1 MRIYCKELQGDV
13 TMKQL
18 IGICKGSIPDTYIR
32 IIKDRYLTMKYKA
45 IALDLDGTLT
55 DHNKKLPEA
64 NKEAVWAAIDKDVT
78 VILASGRPLFGITPI
93 ADELELDK
101 RGGYILAYNGGEIIN
116 CLNGDVIV
124 SHELPRQCIMTIY
137 VIMQELMMC
146 MHLHIRTER

>member
-1 MRIYCKELQGDV
+1 MRIYCQELQGDV
-13 TMKQL
+13 IVKQL

-78 VILASGRPLFGITPI
+78 VILASGRPLS
-93 ADELELDK
+93 
-101 RGGYILAYNGGEIIN
+101 
-116 CLNGDVIV
+116 V
-124 SHELPRQCIMTIY
+124 SYTHLTLPT
-137 VIMQELMMC
+137 
-146 MHLHIRTER
+146 T